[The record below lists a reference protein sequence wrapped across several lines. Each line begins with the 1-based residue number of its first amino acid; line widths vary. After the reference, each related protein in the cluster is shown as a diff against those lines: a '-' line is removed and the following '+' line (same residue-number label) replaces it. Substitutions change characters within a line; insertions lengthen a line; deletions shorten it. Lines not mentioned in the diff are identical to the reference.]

1 MFLTA
6 FSLLALL
13 IPFYCTDTINPILMG
28 LCLIIP
34 DPQHETPLLL
44 VTREKKNLSKT
55 YLLNIPTAFSEH
67 WGVIPNPNPSDLKIT
82 LDFKHTSNTSPA
94 SLQV

>member
-44 VTREKKNLSKT
+44 VTREKKTS
-55 YLLNIPTAFSEH
+55 P
-67 WGVIPNPNPSDLKIT
+67 
-82 LDFKHTSNTSPA
+82 KHTCSIFLLPSVSIGVSFLT
-94 SLQV
+94 LIHQTLR